1 MWFYFSIYRTDSS
14 ADDADYTD
22 EKQWNKDSY
31 EAVTDLAVDRMKKQP
46 QHFEKPETSFAQSET
61 YKWFVVAMLWF
72 VCFFNYADRQAIFS
86 VFELLKSEMHLN
98 DVQLGIVGA
107 SFMWVYA
114 GIGPIAGLVGD
125 RINRKTL
132 IISGLVF
139 WSVITIATAL
149 STRYSH
155 LVFFRAL
162 EGFGE
167 AFYFPASMSLLSDY
181 HSPATRSRAMSI
193 HQSSVYAGTIA
204 GGSVAG
210 VLGQQFGWWS
220 SFYLFGSLGVLLG
233 ALLLLMLREP
243 PRKSSLET
251 AEIAPAHRS
260 KTGTASESQGK
271 RLGTMLSQ
279 AFRTIRELFANP
291 MVRILTAVFV
301 GANFVAMIFLTWMPS
316 FLYRKF
322 NLSLAMAG
330 VSATAYLQIAS
341 VLGVLSGG
349 VLADKFAKSNRSGR
363 MLTQAIGLTLGVPF
377 IFIAGWTLSVPL
389 VIVALTGF
397 GYFKGLYDANIWAS
411 LHDVVPPERR
421 ASAVGFMNSVGW
433 IGGGVAPVAI
443 AAASERFGMGACISA
458 NSVIYLLVAIL
469 LLYGIKKYMLR
480 FTSAE
485 QVKSALASEP
495 L

>member
-1 MWFYFSIYRTDSS
+1 MLERVGS
-14 ADDADYTD
+14 
-22 EKQWNKDSY
+22 
-31 EAVTDLAVDRMKKQP
+31 V
-46 QHFEKPETSFAQSET
+46 KPETRNQKLETGRT
-61 YKWFVVAMLWF
+61 YKWLVVVMLWF

-86 VFELLKSEMHLN
+86 VFELLKSEMNLS

-125 RINRKTL
+125 RVNRKTL
-132 IISGLVF
+132 IIAGLVF

-149 STRYSH
+149 STRFSH
-155 LVFFRAL
+155 LVVFRAL

-181 HSPATRSRAMSI
+181 HGPGTRSRAMSI

-210 VLGQQFGWWS
+210 VLGQHYGWRS
-220 SFYLFGSLGVLLG
+220 SFYLFGSLGMLLG
-233 ALLLLMLREP
+233 VLLLLLLREP
-243 PRKSSLET
+243 TRAYSPRT
-251 AEIAPAHRS
+251 
-260 KTGTASESQGK
+260 SESIESGQSIESAESCAG
-271 RLGTMLSQ
+271 G
-279 AFRTIRELFANP
+279 TIRRQHPSAGAESFTGRGVRLLHDLVSAIGELFANP
-291 MVRILTAVFV
+291 MVRILTTVFV

-330 VSATAYLQIAS
+330 ISATAYLQIAS

-349 VLADKFAKSNRSGR
+349 VLADRFAKTNRGGR
-363 MLTQAIGLTLGVPF
+363 MLTQAVGLTLGVPF
-377 IFIAGWTLSVPL
+377 IFLAGWTLSVPV

-411 LHDVVPPERR
+411 LHDVVRPERR
-421 ASAVGFMNSVGW
+421 AAAVGFMNSLGW
-433 IGGGVAPVAI
+433 IGGGIAPVAI
-443 AAASERFGMGACISA
+443 AAASERFGMSACISA
-458 NSVIYLLVAIL
+458 NSVIYILVAAL
-469 LLYGIKKYMLR
+469 LFYGIRRHMQIPASPALR
-480 FTSAE
+480 H
-485 QVKSALASEP
+485 KSSPA
-495 L
+495 